1 MDTEV
6 QRMWDEFR
14 AAGHPEVQLASAFA
28 FGDSTELADELAD
41 LVLNGPK
48 RATAGLVLEFERDG
62 EPLPRAGDHSIVL
75 NGRGRPV
82 CVIRTTDV
90 EVKPLNQVDEQF
102 AWDEGEGDRSLA
114 WWRAAHDRYFIRQ
127 CDQLG
132 VPFRDDLAVVFE
144 RFDVAWPIG
153 TPAE

>member
-1 MDTEV
+1 MDTQV
-6 QRMWDEFR
+6 LRMWDEFR
-14 AAGHPEVQLASAFA
+14 AAGHPDVQLASAFA
-28 FGDSTELADELAD
+28 FGDSKELADELAD

-62 EPLPRAGDHSIVL
+62 EQLPRVGDHSIVL
-75 NGRGRPV
+75 NGRGQPV
-82 CVIRTTDV
+82 CVIRTTGV

-114 WWRAAHDRYFIRQ
+114 WWRDAHDRYFIRQ

-132 VPFRDDLAVVFE
+132 VPFQDDLEVVFE
-144 RFDVAWPIG
+144 RFEVAWPVSAR
-153 TPAE
+153 AE